1 MQSMQPA
8 GSPQRRTER
17 ARHLALILVVM
28 FLPATTLYSQIVGH
42 GTTLF
47 AALYMVVMIGC
58 LAVGRLM
65 DVPPVVPRAPIWE
78 PPSLSGD

>member
-1 MQSMQPA
+1 
-8 GSPQRRTER
+8 
-17 ARHLALILVVM
+17 M
-28 FLPATTLYSQIVGH
+28 FLPATTLFSQIVGH

-47 AALYMVVMIGC
+47 AAAYMAVMIGS

-65 DVPPVVPRAPIWE
+65 DVPPVVPRAPIWD